1 MGKNAIESS
10 VWPDS
15 EACWFLSQ
23 EVFRSLKQISDTVEE
38 CFELFPSLLQD
49 PHEAQA
55 RQERFVMQ
63 QAANQSSND
72 TAKCVLVLQGNLI
85 VQAELQIKIQ
95 KHPNTIHKTSIN
107 QDKPW
112 VLTQIQDSGNFLA
125 EARRKVREAA
135 QLRQRL
141 ATEEAKVAL
150 DAPLLRFIAAR
161 LGVIMDELM
170 LVLKRGRDCLL
181 SPRKKTIEDHLNSEN
196 MKALS
201 PHLPGDTAV
210 SFYVQGHRLML
221 AVYHLVSQQGNMR
234 FDSFLAECTVSKL
247 NSILVCYTRAF
258 QMCQQIKN
266 KLFWATKCN
275 DVKNIRITGSGQ
287 NSIC

>member
-1 MGKNAIESS
+1 MGKITSDS
-10 VWPDS
+10 TKWPDS

-23 EVFRSLKQISDTVEE
+23 EVFRSLRQISDTVEE
-38 CFELFPSLLQD
+38 CIELFPALLLD
-49 PHEAQA
+49 PHEAQSK
-55 RQERFVMQ
+55 QERFVMQ
-63 QAANQSSND
+63 QAANQSLND

-95 KHPNTIHKTSIN
+95 KHPNTIHKTSISPE
-107 QDKPW
+107 KPW
-112 VLTQIQDSGNFLA
+112 LLTQIQDSGNFLA
-125 EARRKVREAA
+125 EARLKVQEAS
-135 QLRQRL
+135 QLKERVDQMKDGVDVVFL
-141 ATEEAKVAL
+141 QY
-150 DAPLLRFIAAR
+150 IAAR
-161 LGVIMDELM
+161 LGFIIDELM

-201 PHLPGDTAV
+201 PSLPGDTAV

-234 FDSFLAECTVSKL
+234 FDSFLAECAVSKL
-247 NSILVCYTRAF
+247 NSILVFYTRAF

-275 DVKNIRITGSGQ
+275 EPKPVRACSPGQ
-287 NSIC
+287 NSM